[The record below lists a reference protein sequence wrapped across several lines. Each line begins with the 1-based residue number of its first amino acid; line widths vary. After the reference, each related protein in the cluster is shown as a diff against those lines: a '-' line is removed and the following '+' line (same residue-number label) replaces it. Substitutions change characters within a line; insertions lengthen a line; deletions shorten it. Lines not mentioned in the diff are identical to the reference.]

1 VYSEKYWLVDPLTIG
16 KWATM
21 RYKISVALANS
32 PQTVLWVRDRLRME
46 SKTSL
51 FTATFRTFLYFH
63 GRNNARLE
71 RYRKVLHNAKL
82 PSCPRCFPRHGITID
97 IKNSV
102 KSCYRAISRILRWIN
117 IPVRRNAFSEYRRHG
132 TSRYPPP
139 PCRLFL
145 PEQQCNERKPS
156 HCFRICLRDRNCVWI
171 NAGVQWDRPRLPQLP

>member
-1 VYSEKYWLVDPLTIG
+1 MAGRSSNNWKVGYNEIQDIRCIEP
-16 KWATM
+16 
-21 RYKISVALANS
+21 NS
-32 PQTVLWVRDRLRME
+32 PVGTCRLRME

-51 FTATFRTFLYFH
+51 FTAAFRTFLYFH

-97 IKNSV
+97 IENSV

-145 PEQQCNERKPS
+145 SEQQCNERKPS
-156 HCFRICLRDRNCVWI
+156 HCFRICLRDRQLRVDKRRSAVGLSSFATTALI
-171 NAGVQWDRPRLPQLP
+171 EVLAG

>member
-1 VYSEKYWLVDPLTIG
+1 
-16 KWATM
+16 M

-97 IKNSV
+97 IENSV
-102 KSCYRAISRILRWIN
+102 KSCYRAISGILDGLISPSESVVMLSAN
-117 IPVRRNAFSEYRRHG
+117 I
-132 TSRYPPP
+132 
-139 PCRLFL
+139 
-145 PEQQCNERKPS
+145 
-156 HCFRICLRDRNCVWI
+156 
-171 NAGVQWDRPRLPQLP
+171 GVMVLAAIPRPRVDFFYLNNNVTNASQAIVFESASVIAIACG